1 MVDYLEET
9 QHSATAIKIM
19 RTAERLFMQRGFRAV
34 SVNDIVHAAEVTKP
48 TLYYHFADK
57 EELFVQMTLH
67 MLATMHSDMDAALE
81 GKHDIAGR
89 LGALAEVLLRSTDGD
104 MQMMRREIQEH
115 LDEARQQRLN
125 AAFRRHLVE
134 PVRAVM
140 QEGLDRG
147 ELAPFGA
154 LELAML
160 FLGLISAFQSP
171 RQGTREPSYGGAAP
185 LPTSFPPDT
194 LVRVFLHGVTAP

>member
-1 MVDYLEET
+1 MVENPQET

-67 MLATMHSDMDAALE
+67 MLATMHADIDAALQ
-81 GKHDIAGR
+81 GKRTIAER
-89 LGALAEVLLRSTDGD
+89 LVALAEVLLRGTDGD

-115 LDEARQQRLN
+115 LDEARQQQLN

-134 PVRAVM
+134 PLRAVM

-147 ELAPFGA
+147 ELRPYNA
-154 LELAML
+154 LELTML
-160 FLGLISAFQSP
+160 FLGLMSAFQSQSQGGRDP
-171 RQGTREPSYGGAAP
+171 RHGGAAP
-185 LPTSFPPDT
+185 LPSSFPPDT
-194 LVRVFLHGVTAP
+194 LVQVFLHGVTA